1 MFLNNHFNST
11 HIIFKKP
18 LHHRKFAFFH
28 LISGLNFGII
38 VGDIFVFKRD
48 HLLMGGKMKFDVE
61 RVEFLPAVQT
71 ALNVVSPKVTLPIIS
86 NILLQLQ
93 GKELT
98 LNATDLDISI
108 QTQLKITRGEDGAI
122 ALPAKK
128 LAEIIRELPDETISV
143 GIKDKQATIRCG
155 KGEYQLMGMTG
166 EDFPKFP
173 ELLPGQTFKVNQ
185 SLLARMMHRTLYS
198 TSKDETRPVLNGVLW
213 QISEKE
219 MRMVATDGHR
229 LAKMTVQQGGPAGFQ
244 KDVIV
249 PAKTMNQLLRL
260 FGEQDAEVEVMVAE
274 NYVVFS
280 LDGTTLYSRVMEGPY
295 PNYEQ
300 VIPTDND
307 KVLTVDREALHAALR
322 RVSILS
328 NALTH
333 QVKLDL
339 STGKM
344 VLSASDRDIGGE
356 ARDALEAEYS
366 GENLQIG
373 YNAYYVMEI
382 LKHMESSQVVFEMST
397 PVRAGLV
404 KPLSQRGGEDYLCLL
419 MPLRLTE

>member
-1 MFLNNHFNST
+1 
-11 HIIFKKP
+11 
-18 LHHRKFAFFH
+18 
-28 LISGLNFGII
+28 
-38 VGDIFVFKRD
+38 
-48 HLLMGGKMKFDVE
+48 MKFDVE
-61 RVEFLPAVQT
+61 RAEFLPAVQT
-71 ALNVVSPKVTLPIIS
+71 SLNVVSPKVTLPIIS
-86 NILLQLQ
+86 NILLQLR
-93 GKELT
+93 GKDLT
-98 LNATDLDISI
+98 FYATDLDISI
-108 QTQLKITRGEDGAI
+108 QTHLKITHGEDGEI

-128 LAEIIRELPDETISV
+128 LAEIIRELPDETISMR
-143 GIKDKQATIRCG
+143 IKDKQATIHCG

-166 EDFPKFP
+166 EDFPQFP
-173 ELLPGQTFKVNQ
+173 ELTGEKTFKVNQ
-185 SLLARMMHRTLYS
+185 SLLARMMNKTLYS

-213 QISEKE
+213 QISEAE

-249 PAKTMNQLLRL
+249 PAKTLNQLLRL

-274 NYVVFS
+274 NHVVFS
-280 LDGTTLYSRVMEGPY
+280 LDDTTLYSRVMEGPY

-307 KVLTVDREALHAALR
+307 KTLTVDRETLHAAVR

-333 QVKLDL
+333 QVKFDL
-339 STGKM
+339 SAGKM

-356 ARDALEAEYS
+356 ARDALDAEYA
-366 GENLQIG
+366 GENFQIG

-382 LKHMESSQVVFEMST
+382 LKHMESSQVVFEMSS

-404 KPLSQRGGEDYLCLL
+404 KPLSQLEGEDYLCLL